1 MFVMRFFF
9 MGNCF
14 ASGCHSM
21 FVDICTL
28 KYRQRMERK
37 KKKCKAVC
45 VYGTGLIEPKKKIV
59 FLDRGIQSGWGLQ

>member
-1 MFVMRFFF
+1 
-9 MGNCF
+9 
-14 ASGCHSM
+14 M
-21 FVDICTL
+21 FVDISTL